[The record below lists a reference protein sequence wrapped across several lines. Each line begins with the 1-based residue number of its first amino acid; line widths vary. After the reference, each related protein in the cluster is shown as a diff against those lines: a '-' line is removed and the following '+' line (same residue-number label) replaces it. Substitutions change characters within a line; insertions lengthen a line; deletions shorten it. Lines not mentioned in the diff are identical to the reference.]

1 MRTKNVVVLPY
12 DPGWEAAFRQII
24 APLLKPLSPWL
35 SSIEHVGSTSVP
47 GMWAKPVI
55 DLDLVLQDG
64 GCFPFVKEELQR
76 LGYVHEGDL
85 GIPGRE
91 AFAYENKPELMAHHL
106 YVCPPDSPE
115 LRRHLAFRDYLRTHP
130 DQAGQYSRIK
140 RQAAAR
146 FPRDID
152 GYMAMKA
159 PCIQDLYRQ
168 CGLL

>member
-12 DPGWEAAFRQII
+12 DPGWEAAFLRIK
-24 APLLKPLSPWL
+24 APLCKALSPWL

-55 DLDLVLQDG
+55 DLDLVLRDDD
-64 GCFPFVKEELQR
+64 CFFSVREQLRR
-76 LGYVHEGDL
+76 LGYFHEGDL

-91 AFAYENKPELMAHHL
+91 AFAYENTPELMTHHL
-106 YVCPPDSPE
+106 YVCPPNSPE

-130 DQAGQYSRIK
+130 EQAEQYSLIK
-140 RQAAAR
+140 RQAASL
-146 FPRDID
+146 FPQDID

-159 PCIQDLYRQ
+159 PCIRSLYRQ